1 MRIRRILQISAAVG
15 IGSVVL
21 VMAMIV
27 GLQRTDAAHA
37 AATINLNAA
46 VRKIVLIQGVHA
58 ELSGPSRARAMRQR
72 QAQFAELAPILAAIP
87 AFNSRAQS
95 LKVRIVEGQVALG
108 VLLDKLARTDGDVA
122 RISEQLDVRTSAMV
136 SDVLAINDL
145 AADYVNRQ
153 KRGERLVMA
162 ASLLLLAM
170 VVIGL
175 LLIFQRRIVGPIV
188 TLEHATGLLCAGTFD
203 QAVAFSGSDEISA
216 LASSF
221 ESMRIGLDAART
233 LIRAENATLAQRVDE
248 RTAELVAANRELDSF
263 AYAVS
268 HDLRAPLRAMSG
280 FSHALTEDLG
290 AQLSDDVRVDLEQ
303 INLASLRMG
312 ELIDALLALSRSSRA
327 ELRHDTVD
335 ISAMARAILA
345 ELARTDPDPQRQIDC
360 AIESGL
366 SVRGDARMLDT
377 LMTNLLN
384 NAWKYTQHT
393 PRPSIRVYASEGNA
407 AICIADNGAGF
418 DMAHAGKLFEP
429 FQRLHRQEE
438 FAGIGI
444 GLATV
449 SRIVQRHGG
458 VMTADGAP
466 GKGATFCFALPPAD
480 DVLKDKEPP

>member
-1 MRIRRILQISAAVG
+1 MRIRRIFQISAAVG
-15 IGSVVL
+15 IGSVLL

-27 GLQRTDAAHA
+27 TLQRTDSAHA
-37 AATINLNAA
+37 VATMNLNAA

-87 AFNSRAQS
+87 SFNARAQS
-95 LKVRIVEGQVALG
+95 LKVRVMEGQVALG
-108 VLLDKLARTDGDVA
+108 VLLDKLASTDGDGDVA
-122 RISEQLDVRTSAMV
+122 RIGEQLDVRTSAMV
-136 SDVLAINDL
+136 TDVLAINDM
-145 AADYVNRQ
+145 AADHLNRQ
-153 KRGERLVMA
+153 KHWERLVMT
-162 ASLLLLAM
+162 ASLLLLAI

-175 LLIFQRRIVGPIV
+175 LLIFQRRIAGPIV
-188 TLEHATGLLCAGTFD
+188 RLERATALLCAGTFD
-203 QAVAFSGSDEISA
+203 QAVVFSGSDEISA

-233 LIRAENATLAQRVDE
+233 LIQAENATLAQRVDE
-248 RTAELVAANRELDSF
+248 RTAELVAANLELDSF

-290 AQLSDDVRVDLEQ
+290 PQLSDDVRVDMEQ
-303 INLASLRMG
+303 IQLASVRMG
-312 ELIDALLALSRSSRA
+312 ELIDALLVLSRSSRA

-345 ELARTDPDPQRQIDC
+345 ELARTDVDSQRQIDC
-360 AIESGL
+360 AIEPGL

-384 NAWKYTQHT
+384 NAWKYTQYT
-393 PRPSIRVYASEGNA
+393 PRPSIRVYRSEDHG
-407 AICIADNGAGF
+407 AICVADNGAGF

-438 FAGIGI
+438 FSGIGI

-466 GKGATFCFALPPAD
+466 GKGATFCFALPPTD
-480 DVLKDKEPP
+480 DALKEPS